1 MAPVAFA
8 CAFMAHGPFKAG
20 KLLTSFSCP
29 QLHLLWDMAMV
40 AWPSKKPGLCW
51 WPMVSHSPLQSI
63 LVDALGPW
71 AATNLAVACSLELPA
86 PNPGLAIPG
95 AAMD

>member
-1 MAPVAFA
+1 
-8 CAFMAHGPFKAG
+8 
-20 KLLTSFSCP
+20 
-29 QLHLLWDMAMV
+29 
-40 AWPSKKPGLCW
+40 
-51 WPMVSHSPLQSI
+51 MVSHSPLQSI

-71 AATNLAVACSLELPA
+71 AATNLAVACSLELPD